1 MTTPVSAA
9 IKLDFRLQRRYGF
22 WYAAAF
28 VILLWIGVLR
38 IVPDSLLGPAL
49 PYILFADV
57 QFFYFFIAGA
67 VFFEKGERT
76 LFALLTTPLRFRDY
90 LTAKL
95 VSMST
100 LALVTLAVI
109 VLVDYGLGFNPPALF
124 AGVVAMTL
132 LMVLAGLITA
142 PLFPS
147 VSEWFMPATLLL
159 LVVNAPAIHYSGLW
173 PHPLF
178 YVIPTEAPYLL
189 LGAAFGQ
196 VSLSAGQAAYAV
208 GYPILWIGLLCLA
221 ARWVF
226 YRYVVAREGAQ

>member
-1 MTTPVSAA
+1 MTTPLSAA
-9 IKLDFRLQRRYGF
+9 VKLDFRLQRRYGF
-22 WYAAAF
+22 FYAAAF

-38 IVPDSLLGPAL
+38 IVPEDLLGPAM
-49 PYILFADV
+49 PYILFGDV

-100 LALVTLAVI
+100 LAFVTLAVI
-109 VLVDYGLGFNPPALF
+109 VLVDYGLGFRPLPLL
-124 AGVVAMTL
+124 AGVVFMTL
-132 LMVLAGLITA
+132 LMILAGFITA
-142 PLFPS
+142 PLYPS
-147 VSEWFMPATLLL
+147 VSEWFMPSTLLL
-159 LVVNAPAIHYSGLW
+159 LVVNAPAIDYTGLW

-178 YVIPTEAPYLL
+178 YLIPTEAPYLL
-189 LGAAFGQ
+189 LGTAFGQ
-196 VSLSAGQAAYAV
+196 VSLSPWQAVYAV
-208 GYPILWIGLLCLA
+208 GYPLLWIGLLCLL

-226 YRYVVAREGAQ
+226 YRYVVTREGGQ